1 MDELDIFIGGQWRRG
16 GGNLMHSQFPADGAI
31 NAALHAASLDDL
43 QEAIDCAD
51 RAWREPT
58 WRAMLP
64 HQRAKILHKVA
75 DLIEAQLDELTQKQ
89 SRDNGKPLAEARGLV
104 MSAAGTARYFAAACE
119 LLEGELPTPRQAD
132 LLTLSR
138 YEPLGVVAA
147 ITPVELA
154 DRQRNAEGGPGD
166 RRRKCGDP
174 QTGGSHAAHG
184 AGAGEDL

>member
-75 DLIEAQLDELTQKQ
+75 DLSLMSSPK
-89 SRDNGKPLAEARGLV
+89 SR
-104 MSAAGTARYFAAACE
+104 
-119 LLEGELPTPRQAD
+119 
-132 LLTLSR
+132 
-138 YEPLGVVAA
+138 AA
-147 ITPVELA
+147 IMVN
-154 DRQRNAEGGPGD
+154 RWRKREGW
-166 RRRKCGDP
+166 
-174 QTGGSHAAHG
+174 
-184 AGAGEDL
+184 

>member
-75 DLIEAQLDELTQKQ
+75 ELIEVQLDELSQKQ

-104 MSAAGTARYFAAACE
+104 MSAAGTAR
-119 LLEGELPTPRQAD
+119 
-132 LLTLSR
+132 
-138 YEPLGVVAA
+138 
-147 ITPVELA
+147 
-154 DRQRNAEGGPGD
+154 
-166 RRRKCGDP
+166 
-174 QTGGSHAAHG
+174 
-184 AGAGEDL
+184 